1 MVSAFIVAF
10 KIIFMGMQKL
20 TLYVDADSV
29 FLQSSISVRWLGL
42 SICVDSFGWSAVGLC
57 CDPSCCAGDFLLLE
71 AEQFCHSQRVQSVSH
86 HSQLVPGVVP
96 VN

>member
-1 MVSAFIVAF
+1 M
-10 KIIFMGMQKL
+10 
-20 TLYVDADSV
+20 
-29 FLQSSISVRWLGL
+29 RWLGL

-96 VN
+96 VNWIFLGSLVVFLVNQNNICVLLLFLSQTFR